1 MNNRKRQVI
10 VASQKLFVEKGF
22 QNTSIQDILDES
34 HISKGT
40 FYNYFASKNE
50 CLIAIIAKG
59 REEAD
64 VRKHEMLIGQDPK
77 DKNILAKQIAVLMQI
92 NRDQNLIPI
101 FESIFHSGDPELK
114 EVVMRFHLNE
124 LNWLAKRIVDIYGEE
139 SKPHC
144 YDAAIL
150 TFGMIQ
156 HMLHIWKIT
165 REDSLDPVL
174 IVKYVIQQLDAILPA
189 QIEKG
194 EHFLGCDLAKYLH
207 ENFKHKYVTKEY
219 LVEQLNGFSEGLIE
233 DDLQAGKEY
242 TACLIKSLR
251 EETIPYYIIEAI
263 VLPFNT
269 SFKGTKHA
277 AEAQEIANLIW
288 LFIKQNNNLNI
299 LNSN

>member
-40 FYNYFASKNE
+40 FYNYFSSKNE
-50 CLIAIIAKG
+50 CLIAILAKG

-77 DKNILAKQIAVLMQI
+77 DKDLLAKQIAVLMQV

-114 EVVMRFHLNE
+114 KVMMRFHLNE
-124 LNWLAKRIVDIYGEE
+124 LNWLSMRIVDVYGEA

-156 HMLHIWKIT
+156 HMVHLWKIT
-165 REDSLDPVL
+165 REDAIDTVQV
-174 IVKYVIQQLDAILPA
+174 VKYAINQLDAILPA

-194 EHFLGCDLAKYLH
+194 EYFLGCDLAKYLH
-207 ENFKHKYVTKEY
+207 QNFKHKHVTKEY
-219 LVEQLNGFSEGLIE
+219 LTEQLGGFSKGLIE
-233 DDLQAGKEY
+233 DNLQAGKEY
-242 TACLIKSLR
+242 TTCLIKALQ
-251 EETIPYYIIEAI
+251 EENIPFYIIEAI
-263 VLPFNT
+263 VLPFNS
-269 SFKGTKHA
+269 SFKSTIHA
-277 AEAQEIANLIW
+277 AEAQEISNLLW
-288 LFIKQNNNLNI
+288 LFLRQNNSLDT